1 MMLAFVNAAQW
12 RKTVFYRIVLCVS
25 IAFISVVTF
34 ASIFVTPG
42 YAEIDPDTI
51 VGLWLLDEDKGREV
65 KDSSGNELHGTFTG
79 SPKWREGKFGR
90 ALELP
95 GGGDTIKIEGLAQ
108 DFPAEEVTITSWVK
122 AEGLKNQD
130 LFSLE
135 PLDPSRVTV
144 HFPWDNQLH
153 WQFSTIWMHPPIPLG
168 QEVEGKWQHWA
179 FIHSIAENVMLAYQD
194 GEVVGES
201 LNSKAYAPRA
211 GDFHIGGRL
220 GSSFKG
226 FVDEVGIFEAV
237 LSQDDI
243 QSIMENGLETQVF
256 AVTPT
261 GKVAVSW
268 GKVKARRE

>member
-1 MMLAFVNAAQW
+1 MLPLVNTAHW
-12 RKTVFYRIVLCVS
+12 RKTVFNRVVTSVS
-25 IAFISVVTF
+25 IASMSLVTF
-34 ASIFVTPG
+34 ACIFVTPG
-42 YAEIDPDTI
+42 QAEIDPDTI
-51 VGLWLLDEDKGREV
+51 VGLWLLDEDKGREA

-90 ALELP
+90 GLELP
-95 GGGDTIKIEGLAQ
+95 GGGDTVKIEGLAQ

-122 AEGLKNQD
+122 VEGFKNQD

-168 QEVEGKWQHWA
+168 AEVEGKWQHWA
-179 FIHSIAENVMLAYQD
+179 FIHSIADNVMLAYQD

-201 LNSKAYAPRA
+201 QNSKAYAPRA
-211 GDFHIGGRL
+211 GDFHIGGRI

-243 QSIMENGLETQVF
+243 QSIMDNGLEAQVF
-256 AVTPT
+256 AVNPT
-261 GKVAVSW
+261 SKLATSW